1 MFGKRRSRSLLE
13 EHRFAA
19 ELAGAMRADLQAQAN
34 RNYREGLRDG
44 VIMTLELLLG
54 ISSHG
59 GEPYAG
65 ERSGELEQWA
75 QTALRNA
82 KADR

>member
-34 RNYREGLRDG
+34 RNYRDGMRDG

-54 ISSHG
+54 VSAHG
-59 GEPYAG
+59 GTPYTG
-65 ERSGELEQWA
+65 ERPAELERWA
-75 QTALRNA
+75 QNALMRA
-82 KADR
+82 KADA